1 MFDFHL
7 IRSKLKLWISNSETV
22 VSMNNRNL
30 GFVYPS
36 NHRKDYQVADN
47 KLLTKEL
54 LAPLG
59 FGVVKTYATF
69 EYFFELSSLDEELL
83 KHTSFVIK
91 PAQGSGGHG
100 IMVIVD
106 KNGEHFI
113 SASGKKI
120 TNEQIRQHIGNI
132 IFGVYANGL
141 NDIAIIEER
150 LIGHE
155 DLADFNEQGLC
166 DIRIICYYGRPIQA
180 MMRVATKASDG
191 KANLHQGGVGIAVD
205 LESGKTS
212 FAQIKREDI
221 VEHPDSGVI
230 LLGRQIPHWEK
241 VMDLCLEVAKH
252 MPLNYLGVDV
262 AISQTGPMV
271 LEVNARPG
279 IEIQNVNHQGMKP
292 ILEAKL

>member
-1 MFDFHL
+1 MFSFSAMIKNL
-7 IRSKLKLWISNSETV
+7 SVWQARSDTV

-30 GFVYPS
+30 GYVYPS
-36 NHRKDYQVADN
+36 NQRKHYQIADN
-47 KLLTKEL
+47 KLLTKEAL
-54 LAPLG
+54 KPLG
-59 FGVVKTYATF
+59 FGFCETF
-69 EYFFELSSLDEELL
+69 FSYRYFYELNHLEENL
-83 KHTSFVIK
+83 KSHSSFVIK
-91 PAQGSGGHG
+91 PAQGSGGNG

-106 KNGEHFI
+106 KKGDYFI

-120 TNEQIRQHIGNI
+120 THDHIRQHIGNI

-155 DLADFNEQGLC
+155 HLADFNEQGLC
-166 DIRIICYYGRPIQA
+166 DIRMICYHGRPIQA

-221 VEHPDSGVI
+221 VEHPDTGVS
-230 LLGRQIPHWEK
+230 LLGRQIPQWDE
-241 VMDLCLEVAKH
+241 VVDLCLQVAEH
-252 MPLNYLGVDV
+252 MPLNYLGIDI